1 MVGYLLLTLRTGPD
15 PAFSFSMA
23 DSSSKRTLKV
33 VQKVFIIGSGLA
45 FLGMMVLPLMPLL
58 QATPPTSEQTSSKA
72 NPEQLKKLA
81 EGYEKV
87 LAREPNNP
95 SALQGLVETRLQMND
110 LKGAI
115 APMEKLVKLYPE
127 QTQLKQLLTAI
138 KQQVAAQPAAGKPP
152 GPVPNQK

>member
-1 MVGYLLLTLRTGPD
+1 
-15 PAFSFSMA
+15 MA
-23 DSSSKRTLKV
+23 DSSSKKTLKV
-33 VQKVFIIGSGLA
+33 LQKIFIIGSGLA
-45 FLGMMVLPLMPLL
+45 FLGMMVIPLMPLFR
-58 QATPPTSEQTSSKA
+58 AAPPTSEQASSKA

-138 KQQVAAQPAAGKPP
+138 KQQVALQEKASTIPASPANTKP
-152 GPVPNQK
+152 K